1 MREDLEPSTITTTL
15 SNPKWKHAIEEEFN
29 VFIKNNTWTLV
40 SLPLDRKIIGYKW
53 IFQIKRNVDG
63 FVAHYKTRLVA
74 KSYNQL
80 VGFDFTETFS
90 LVVKPIIICV
100 VLTIAL
106 LR

>member
-1 MREDLEPSTITTTL
+1 METCHRRRVQCFY
-15 SNPKWKHAIEEEFN
+15 K
-29 VFIKNNTWTLV
+29 
-40 SLPLDRKIIGYKW
+40 KIILGLWFLFLW
-53 IFQIKRNVDG
+53 IGKLLAANGFFKFKRNVDG
-63 FVAHYKTRLVA
+63 FVARYKTRLVA

-106 LR
+106 LRQWPIR